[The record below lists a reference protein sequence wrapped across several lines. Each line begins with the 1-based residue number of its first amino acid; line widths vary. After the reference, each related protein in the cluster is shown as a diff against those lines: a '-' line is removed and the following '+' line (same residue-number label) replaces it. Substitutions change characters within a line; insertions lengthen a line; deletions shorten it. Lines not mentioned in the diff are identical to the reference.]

1 MTEAANEAPS
11 RRLSPDAIV
20 SAAVRI
26 VETEGETAASM
37 RRIAAE
43 LGVAAMSLY
52 NHLPNKAALLQAVAD
67 WVGAQIV
74 LQEDAADADW
84 DIRARSLMYAFRDV
98 ARRYPNCM
106 QIAMSRAS
114 MSPVGLGALEHALG
128 MLKEAGFSDE
138 TALRVVRTATSFV
151 MGAIATESLRLR
163 AAATAAEVGF
173 TPLPAA
179 QFPHL
184 AALGPKL
191 LEVDSD
197 ADFEFGVNLLMAAIR
212 SAEVGRRA

>member
-1 MTEAANEAPS
+1 MDQPG
-11 RRLSPDAIV
+11 RRLSPGSIV
-20 SAAVRI
+20 AAAVAI
-26 VETEGETAASM
+26 IEAEGEAAASM

-52 NHLPNKAALLQAVAD
+52 NHVPNKAALLQAVGD
-67 WVGAQIV
+67 WVGEQIV
-74 LQEDAADADW
+74 LHEAAPEADW
-84 DIRARSLMYAFRDV
+84 DSRARTMMYAFRDV
-98 ARRYPNCM
+98 ARHYPNCM

-128 MLKEAGFSDE
+128 MLKEDGFSDE

-151 MGAIATESLRLR
+151 MGAITTESLRLR

-173 TPLPAA
+173 APLPAEE
-179 QFPHL
+179 FPHL

-197 ADFEFGVNLLMAAIR
+197 ADFEFGVNLLLAAIR
-212 SAEVGRRA
+212 SVEVARGT